1 LIGSAQ
7 ADPLTDMTDQ
17 GDHRR
22 SSNLSSRPFRIPSAT
37 YRLQL
42 NGQFTFRQAH
52 EITEYLHELGISDCY
67 VSPIFAARPGSSHGY
82 DLCDYTRLNPDLGAQ
97 EEFNEWTDGLRDRGM
112 GLLLDVVPNHM
123 GADPCNTWWRDV
135 LENGENSRYAKWF
148 DIDWHPP
155 NLQLAGRVLLPILG
169 SHYAKELE
177 GGKLRVMLEP
187 DGFALA
193 YYEHK
198 LPLSPGS
205 IAVLEDAI
213 AAECHEDRGNEFSEA
228 RTDRDVLR
236 VMHEV
241 PHGTQSEEFE
251 RRPGGGS
258 GLLSEERAALES
270 ALRRFNGEPGVPRTF
285 DRLHALLQQQHYRLA
300 FWRLANQQINYRRF
314 FDVAELVCLR
324 MELQEV
330 FETTHRLVFTLIR
343 EGRVTGLRIDHVDGL
358 WNPKQYFDRLQ
369 VEFGR
374 RAAVASQDRP
384 AGRAE
389 TQLRQS
395 PALEGQ
401 GLYVVAEKILSRD
414 EQLPADWRICGTTGY
429 DFLNQLNGL
438 FVNNANESAL
448 DAVYRMFT
456 GSTCSFEDAA
466 YGGKKRILRTSMRAD
481 LRALAATLQ
490 SIAAQTLYGMDFGL
504 DELER
509 ALAAVIAAFP
519 VYRTYISEENQAPTS
534 AERAQI
540 LTALAAPHVMAEVH
554 DSDILS
560 FIADLLILSSP
571 SDLDGAGRDLCR
583 DFVMRFQQLTGPVM
597 AKGVEDT
604 AFYTFNRF
612 ISLNEVGGSPDQF
625 GITLTSF
632 HEQNRRRAEAWP
644 HSLVATA
651 THDTKRGEDLR
662 ARLNVLSEMPEEWG
676 KAVLKW
682 RGLNADTKTCVDG
695 EPAPDAND
703 EYLLYQT
710 LIGAWEMGAET
721 VQGRGAFLERLSNYI
736 RKAVRESK
744 THTHWTEPNVPYEA
758 ATERFIQALLSNSK
772 DNSFLHD
779 FMLFQRKVAF
789 FGLFNSMAQ
798 IALKLTA
805 PGVPDIYQGTELWDY
820 NMVDPDNR
828 RPVDYQRRRMML
840 AEMRRKLEQEG
851 IEPAILI
858 KSLLQNHQNGQIKMY
873 LIWKILRMRRRN
885 RSLFET
891 AAYLPIEVV
900 GAKRGHLCA
909 FARRSTDGSV
919 VTLAA
924 RLVSTLSQGAQR
936 AALDPDVWQDTTL
949 VLPWEKPETKY
960 REVLTEQI
968 IATRPNDSRLAVRD
982 ILSLLPVAVL
992 ERIG

>member
-1 LIGSAQ
+1 
-7 ADPLTDMTDQ
+7 
-17 GDHRR
+17 
-22 SSNLSSRPFRIPSAT
+22 
-37 YRLQL
+37 
-42 NGQFTFRQAH
+42 
-52 EITEYLHELGISDCY
+52 
-67 VSPIFAARPGSSHGY
+67 
-82 DLCDYTRLNPDLGAQ
+82 
-97 EEFNEWTDGLRDRGM
+97 M

-213 AAECHEDRGNEFSEA
+213 AAECQDDRGNEFSEA
-228 RTDRDVLR
+228 RAHRDVLR

-241 PHGTQSEEFE
+241 PHGGESEGFE
-251 RRPGGGS
+251 RRSGGGS
-258 GLLSEERAALES
+258 GLPSEERAALES
-270 ALRRFNGEPGVPRTF
+270 ALRRFNGDPGVARTF

-300 FWRLANQQINYRRF
+300 CWRLANQQINYRRF
-314 FDVAELVCLR
+314 FDVSELVCLR

-343 EGRVTGLRIDHVDGL
+343 DGRVTGLRIDHVDGL
-358 WNPKQYFDRLQ
+358 WNPKEYFDRLQ
-369 VEFGR
+369 TQFVR
-374 RAAVASQDRP
+374 RAAATSQDRT

-389 TQLRQS
+389 TQ
-395 PALEGQ
+395 PGQ
-401 GLYVVAEKILSRD
+401 GTASAGQRLYVVAEKILSRD
-414 EQLPADWRICGTTGY
+414 EELPADWRISGTTGY

-438 FVNNANESAL
+438 FVNSANEPAL
-448 DAVYRMFT
+448 DAVYRQFT
-456 GSTCSFEDAA
+456 GSTCTFEDAA
-466 YGGKKRILRTSMRAD
+466 YCGKKRILHTSMRAD
-481 LRALAATLQ
+481 LHALAVTLQ
-490 SIAAQTLYGMDFGL
+490 SIAAQTRYGMDFGL
-504 DELER
+504 EELQR

-519 VYRTYISEENQAPTS
+519 VYRTYITEESHAPTS

-540 LTALAAPHVMAEVH
+540 LTALAAPHVRAEVH

-560 FIADLLILSSP
+560 FIGDLLTLSP
-571 SDLDGAGRDLCR
+571 PADLDGAGRDLCR
-583 DFVMRFQQLTGPVM
+583 NFVMRFQQLTGPVM

-604 AFYTFNRF
+604 AFYNYNRF
-612 ISLNEVGGSPDQF
+612 ISRNEVGGSPDQF
-625 GITLTSF
+625 GTSLTSF
-632 HEQNRRRAEAWP
+632 HEQTRRRAEKWP
-644 HSLVATA
+644 HTLVATA

-682 RGLNADTKTCVDG
+682 RGVNADKKTCVDAK
-695 EPAPDAND
+695 PAPDPND
-703 EYLLYQT
+703 EYLIYQT
-710 LIGAWEMGAET
+710 LIGVWEMGAESA
-721 VQGRGAFLERLSNYI
+721 QGRDAFLERLSNYI
-736 RKAVRESK
+736 RKAIRESK

-758 ATERFIQALLSNSK
+758 ATEQFIHALLSDSK

-789 FGLFNSMAQ
+789 FGLFNSLTQ
-798 IALKLTA
+798 VALKLTA
-805 PGVPDIYQGTELWDY
+805 PGVPDLYQGTELWDY

-840 AEMRRKLEQEG
+840 AEMRRKLGEEG
-851 IEPAILI
+851 VEPAILI
-858 KSLLQNHQNGQIKMY
+858 KGLLQNHQNGQIKMY
-873 LIWKILRMRRRN
+873 LVWKILQMRRRN
-885 RSLFET
+885 RSLFERG
-891 AAYLPIEVV
+891 AYLPIEVV
-900 GAKRGHLCA
+900 GAKREHLCA
-909 FARRSTDGSV
+909 FARRSADGSV

-936 AALDPDVWQDTTL
+936 GALDPDIWQDTTL
-949 VLPWEKPETKY
+949 VLPGEKPETKY
-960 REVLTEQI
+960 RDVLTEQV
-968 IATRPNDSRLAVRD
+968 IASRPNDSCLAVRD
-982 ILSLLPVAVL
+982 ILGLLPVAVL